1 MKQWKI
7 AAIAAATVLATLGS
21 TGAMAAEQY
30 MPVLSYR
37 TGPYAP
43 NGVPIAD
50 GIVDYMKLV
59 NERGGINGVKLLIE
73 ECETAYDTARSVECY
88 ERTKAKNG
96 GAVAIQPWSTGATFA
111 LTEKAPIDKIS
122 LVTLGYGRS
131 ESADGSVF
139 KWNFPLAGN
148 YWVGADVIIQAIGKR
163 EGGMDKLKGKKIALI
178 YHDSP
183 YGKESIPMVRERAKM
198 LGFSVM
204 ELPVAHPGVEQK
216 ATWLQIR
223 KERPD
228 YVIMWGF
235 RRDEFDRAEGGPGHR
250 LSARQDVRLVV
261 GRCRAGH
268 A

>member
-88 ERTKAKNG
+88 ERTKA
-96 GAVAIQPWSTGATFA
+96 
-111 LTEKAPIDKIS
+111 
-122 LVTLGYGRS
+122 
-131 ESADGSVF
+131 
-139 KWNFPLAGN
+139 
-148 YWVGADVIIQAIGKR
+148 
-163 EGGMDKLKGKKIALI
+163 
-178 YHDSP
+178 
-183 YGKESIPMVRERAKM
+183 
-198 LGFSVM
+198 
-204 ELPVAHPGVEQK
+204 
-216 ATWLQIR
+216 
-223 KERPD
+223 
-228 YVIMWGF
+228 
-235 RRDEFDRAEGGPGHR
+235 
-250 LSARQDVRLVV
+250 
-261 GRCRAGH
+261 
-268 A
+268 